1 MSAPWQPL
9 LDWWFGSGETAA
21 EVAELQNRL
30 WFGKHAAQDEYA
42 REQFSPLVRQALA
55 GELEGWTETAEGW
68 LALILLLDQ
77 LPRMI
82 YRDSPFAYSGDA
94 RAQQLVARGLA
105 AGWDQALAPLEQT
118 FVFLVLEHTENLAAQ
133 DLAIECFS
141 ALLEQ
146 VGDEDRAYFDNALD
160 YARRHQQVIARFGR
174 FPHRNQALGRD
185 STAEE
190 ISYLKEPGS
199 GF

>member
-9 LDWWFGSGETAA
+9 LDWWFGPGETVA
-21 EVAELQNRL
+21 EVAASQQGL
-30 WFGKHAAQDEYA
+30 WFGKQDSQDDYA
-42 REQFSPLVRQALA
+42 REHFAPLVRQALA
-55 GELEGWTETAEGW
+55 GELDAWTETAEGW

-94 RAQQLVARGLA
+94 GAQQLVARGLA
-105 AGWDQALAPLEQT
+105 AGWEQALAPLEQT
-118 FVFLVLEHTENLAAQ
+118 FVYLVLEHHEDLASQ
-133 DLAIECFS
+133 NLAIELFGG
-141 ALLEQ
+141 LLEQ
-146 VGDEDRAYFDNALD
+146 VGEEERAYVANTFD
-160 YARRHQQVIARFGR
+160 YAERHQRVIARFGR

>member
-9 LDWWFGSGETAA
+9 LDWWFGPGETAV
-21 EVAELQNRL
+21 EVASTQNTL
-30 WFGKHAAQDEYA
+30 WFGKRDSQDDYA
-42 REQFSPLVRQALA
+42 REHFAPLVRQALA
-55 GELEGWTETAEGW
+55 GELEAWSETAEGW

-82 YRDSPFAYSGDA
+82 YRDSPFAYSGDI

-105 AGWDQALAPLEQT
+105 AGWEQALAPLEQV
-118 FVFLVLEHTENLAAQ
+118 FVYLVLEHAENLDSQ
-133 DLAIECFS
+133 NLAIELFGS
-141 ALLEQ
+141 LLEQ
-146 VGDEDRAYFDNALD
+146 ISDEDRPYFLDYLD
-160 YARRHQQVIARFGR
+160 YAERHQRVIARFGR
-174 FPHRNQALGRD
+174 FPHRNQALGRG
-185 STAEE
+185 STVEE

>member
-21 EVAELQNRL
+21 EVAASQQGL
-30 WFGKHAAQDEYA
+30 WFGKRDSQDDYA
-42 REQFSPLVRQALA
+42 REHFAPLVRQALA
-55 GELEGWTETAEGW
+55 GELEAWTETAEGW

-82 YRDSPFAYSGDA
+82 YRESPFAYSGDL
-94 RAQQLVARGLA
+94 RAQHLVERGLA
-105 AGWDQALAPLEQT
+105 AGWEQALAPLEQT
-118 FVFLVLEHTENLAAQ
+118 FVYLVLEHSENLASQ
-133 DLAIECFS
+133 NLAVELF
-141 ALLEQ
+141 AGLLEQ
-146 VGDEDRAYFDNALD
+146 VGEDERAYFLNSLD
-160 YARRHQQVIARFGR
+160 YAERHLRVIARFGR

-185 STAEE
+185 STADE

>member
-21 EVAELQNRL
+21 EVASAQQGL
-30 WFGKHAAQDEYA
+30 WFGKQDSQDDYA
-42 REQFSPLVRQALA
+42 REHFAPLVRQALA
-55 GELEGWTETAEGW
+55 GELEDWTETAEGW

-82 YRDSPFAYSGDA
+82 YRDSPFAYSGDL

-105 AGWDQALAPLEQT
+105 AGWEQALAPLEQT
-118 FVFLVLEHTENLAAQ
+118 FVYLVLEHSEDLASQNLAVELFAG
-133 DLAIECFS
+133 
-141 ALLEQ
+141 LLEQ
-146 VGDEDRAYFDNALD
+146 VSEEDRDYFTNTLD
-160 YARRHQQVIARFGR
+160 YAERHQRVIVRFGR
-174 FPHRNQALGRD
+174 FPHRNQALGRE

>member
-105 AGWDQALAPLEQT
+105 AGWDQALAPVEQL

-133 DLAIECFS
+133 DLSVECFA

-146 VGDEDRAYFDNALD
+146 VDADERAYFENTLD
-160 YARRHQQVIARFGR
+160 HARRHQQVIARFGR

>member
-42 REQFSPLVRQALA
+42 RERFSPLVRQALA

-82 YRDSPFAYSGDA
+82 HRDSPFAYSGDA

-105 AGWDQALAPLEQT
+105 AGWDQALAPVEQL

-133 DLAIECFS
+133 DLSIECFA

-146 VGDEDRAYFDNALD
+146 VDEDERAYFENTLD
-160 YARRHQQVIARFGR
+160 HARRHQQVIARFGR

>member
-21 EVAELQNRL
+21 EVASAQQGL
-30 WFGKHAAQDEYA
+30 WFGKQSSQDDYA
-42 REQFSPLVRQALA
+42 REHFAPLVRQALA
-55 GELEGWTETAEGW
+55 GELEGWTEKAEGW

-82 YRDSPFAYSGDA
+82 YRDSPFAYSGDN

-105 AGWDQALAPLEQT
+105 AGWEQALAPLEQT
-118 FVFLVLEHTENLAAQ
+118 FVYLVLEHSENLASQ
-133 DLAIECFS
+133 DLAIELF
-141 ALLEQ
+141 AGLLEQ
-146 VGDEDRAYFDNALD
+146 VSEEDRAYFSNTLD
-160 YARRHQQVIARFGR
+160 YAERHQRVIARFGR

>member
-21 EVAELQNRL
+21 EVASAQQGL
-30 WFGKHAAQDEYA
+30 WFGKRDSQDDYA
-42 REQFSPLVRQALA
+42 REHFGSLVRQALA
-55 GELEGWTETAEGW
+55 GELESWAETAEGW
-68 LALILLLDQ
+68 LSLILLLDQ

-82 YRDSPFAYSGDA
+82 HRDTPFAYSGDA

-105 AGWDQALAPLEQT
+105 AGWEQALAPLEQL
-118 FVFLVLEHTENLAAQ
+118 FVYLVLEHAENLASQ
-133 DLAIECFS
+133 NLAVELF
-141 ALLEQ
+141 AGLLEQ
-146 VGDEDRAYFDNALD
+146 AGDDERAYFTNTFD
-160 YARRHQQVIARFGR
+160 YAERHQRVIARFGR

>member
-9 LDWWFGSGETAA
+9 LDWWFGPGETVA
-21 EVAELQNRL
+21 EVVASQQGL
-30 WFGKHAAQDEYA
+30 WFGKQDSQDDYA
-42 REQFSPLVRQALA
+42 REHFAPLVRQALA
-55 GELEGWTETAEGW
+55 GELDAWTETAEGW

-94 RAQQLVARGLA
+94 GAQQLVARGLA
-105 AGWDQALAPLEQT
+105 AGWEQALAPLEQT
-118 FVFLVLEHTENLAAQ
+118 FVYLVLEHHEDLASQ
-133 DLAIECFS
+133 NLAIELFGG
-141 ALLEQ
+141 LLEQ
-146 VGDEDRAYFDNALD
+146 VGEEDRAYFANTFD
-160 YARRHQQVIARFGR
+160 YAERHQRVIARFGR

>member
-21 EVAELQNRL
+21 EVASSQQSL
-30 WFGKHAAQDEYA
+30 WFGKQDSQDDYA
-42 REQFSPLVRQALA
+42 REHFAPLVRQALA
-55 GELEGWTETAEGW
+55 GELEDWTETAEGW

-82 YRDSPFAYSGDA
+82 YRDSPFAYSGDLRA
-94 RAQQLVARGLA
+94 RQLVARGLA
-105 AGWDQALAPLEQT
+105 AGWEQALAPLEQT
-118 FVFLVLEHTENLAAQ
+118 FVYLVLEHTESLDSQALAVELFAG
-133 DLAIECFS
+133 
-141 ALLEQ
+141 LLEQ
-146 VGDEDRAYFDNALD
+146 VSDEERPYFADTLD
-160 YARRHQQVIARFGR
+160 YAKRHQHVIVRFGR
-174 FPHRNQALGRD
+174 FPHRNQALGRE
-185 STAEE
+185 STADE